1 MDEGAAERKKWE
13 REDARQTARTHWS
26 QSVWVGGVRAS
37 PWGERGGGQAG
48 SPRGPGSAVQ
58 SANAAACALASARR
72 RGWPDESHISIDWRI
87 V

>member
-37 PWGERGGGQAG
+37 PWGERGGG
-48 SPRGPGSAVQ
+48 
-58 SANAAACALASARR
+58 
-72 RGWPDESHISIDWRI
+72 
-87 V
+87 